1 MRILYVANTSDLYGA
16 SRSLLRLTS
25 RLAKDGHEVEVILP
39 DDGPL
44 RPRLDGAGVRT
55 LIHTDLPIL
64 ARRNLRT
71 PRACLHWFWQVV
83 TSTILLTAHIRAS
96 RPDIVHTNSAV
107 LVSSGLAAKLCGTPH
122 VWHVR
127 EFCAD
132 VSRIWPIYQ
141 WFMYAFAS
149 VIVCISEAVADQ
161 FHSRIRKRRVVVIHC
176 GIPAG
181 ELAPPP
187 AERLADFRRKHA
199 LTRRPLL
206 GVVGRIHLDQKGQDV
221 FVQAAAAVA
230 PRFPQAGFVVVGS
243 PFQGNQE
250 HRRRLDC
257 LVQELQ
263 LSDRI
268 TCIGDVEDIA
278 AMYAALD
285 VCVLPAKK
293 PEGLGNVLI
302 EAMAMGKP
310 LVGSAIGGIP
320 EIIEDGKNGFLVEA
334 NDAGALA
341 GALERLLADPE
352 LCRRMGQEGRRRFDE
367 TFEFSAFFSKLWS
380 VYGSVL
386 ERPAAVGSRM
396 APAGHAGDSPVRNP

>member
-1 MRILYVANTSDLYGA
+1 MRILYVANVSDMYGA

-25 RLAKDGHEVEVILP
+25 RLVKDGHDVEVILP

-44 RPRLDGAGVRT
+44 RLRLDEAGVRT
-55 LIHTDLPIL
+55 MIHTDLPIL

-71 PRACLHWFWQVV
+71 PLECLRWLWQVV
-83 TSTILLTAHIRAS
+83 TSTIRLTTHIRAS
-96 RPDIVHTNSAV
+96 RPDIVHTNTAV

-122 VWHVR
+122 VWHMR

-132 VSRIWPIYQ
+132 VSRLWPVYQ
-141 WFMYAFAS
+141 WFMYAFSS
-149 VIVCISEAVADQ
+149 VIVCISEAVAGQ
-161 FHSRIRKRRVVVIHC
+161 FHSRIRNRRVVMIHC

-181 ELAPPP
+181 ELAPP
-187 AERLADFRRKHA
+187 AAARVADFRRQHA
-199 LTRRPLL
+199 VSGRPLV
-206 GVVGRIHLDQKGQDV
+206 GVVGRVHLDQKGQDI
-221 FVQAAAAVA
+221 FVQAAAALA
-230 PRFPQAGFVVVGS
+230 PRFPEAGFVVVGS
-243 PFQGNQE
+243 PFPGNQE
-250 HRRRLDC
+250 HRRRLDR
-257 LVQELQ
+257 LVEELQ

-268 TCIGDVEDIA
+268 TCISDVEDIA

-285 VCVLPAKK
+285 VCVLPARK

-320 EIIEDGKNGFLVEA
+320 EIIEDGQNGLLVDA
-334 NDAGALA
+334 NNAGLLA
-341 GALERLLADPE
+341 RALERLLADPA

-367 TFEFSAFFSKLWS
+367 SFEFSTCFPKLWS

-386 ERPAAVGSRM
+386 ARP
-396 APAGHAGDSPVRNP
+396 